1 MDNLKIFATSFCQ
14 VGLVAVNTLLIAK
27 GYILG
32 IFLASF
38 TISLLWSYNV
48 SKIAL
53 SDFKRKL
60 IYSFGAGFGAIVGYC
75 LINLILGNG

>member
-1 MDNLKIFATSFCQ
+1 MDKLKIFTTSFFQ
-14 VGLVAVNTLLIAK
+14 IGLVAINTLLIAK
-27 GYILG
+27 GFILG

-53 SDFKRKL
+53 SDFTSKI
-60 IYSFGAGFGAIVGYC
+60 IYSFGAGLGSVSGY
-75 LINLILGNG
+75 LLMKILE

>member
-1 MDNLKIFATSFCQ
+1 MENLKIFATSFVQ
-14 VGLVAVNTLLIAK
+14 IGLVAVNTLLIAK
-27 GYILG
+27 GYIIG

-53 SDFKRKL
+53 SDTRKKL
-60 IYSFGAGFGAIVGYC
+60 IYSTGAGSGAVVGY
-75 LINLILGNG
+75 LILSQIIW

>member
-1 MDNLKIFATSFCQ
+1 MENLKIFATSFVQ
-14 VGLVAVNTLLIAK
+14 IGLVAVNTLLIAK
-27 GYILG
+27 GYIIG

-53 SDFKRKL
+53 SDTRKKL
-60 IYSFGAGFGAIVGYC
+60 IYSTGAGCGAVVGY
-75 LINLILGNG
+75 LILSQIIW

>member
-1 MDNLKIFATSFCQ
+1 MKNIKIFFTSFTQ
-14 VGLVAVNTLLIAK
+14 IGLVAINTVLIAK

-53 SDFKRKL
+53 SDIKRKL
-60 IYSFGAGFGAIVGYC
+60 IYSLGAGFGAIAGYY
-75 LINLILGNG
+75 LISLIC